1 MGKSNKEME
10 QEYLAAISDAI
21 EELSNCVTGSK
32 ERQTEAQI
40 VKDLTH
46 ALAEI
51 KAQEEDEKDK
61 AERRR
66 IEEEKNEKNAVI
78 EKLKAEKSWTDR
90 IWDLGTKIG
99 CGLVSIMGSVYMLSL
114 ILEFEEKGS
123 LRSKPG
129 REFRIFNPTQ
139 WFK

>member
-1 MGKSNKEME
+1 ME
-10 QEYLAAISDAI
+10 NEYLEAISDAI
-21 EELSNCVTGSK
+21 LELNNQVTGSK

-40 VKDLTH
+40 IKDLTH
-46 ALAEI
+46 AYAELQ
-51 KAQEEDEKDK
+51 AQRADEEDKK
-61 AERRR
+61 ERRR
-66 IEEEKNEKNAVI
+66 IEEEKNEKNATV
-78 EKLKAEKSWTDR
+78 ERMKAEKTWTDR
-90 IWDLGTKIG
+90 FWDLGTKIG
-99 CGLVSIMGSVYMLSL
+99 CGMLSIMGSVYMLSL